1 VPDDAKVQAEPTPFS
16 SSVVASYM
24 WVSPVVSP
32 HGVADARSLGNTG
45 AASTAAVVF
54 TLRADLI
61 AVFGWVRI
69 FSPNIDYSLE
79 ASKITRTD

>member
-1 VPDDAKVQAEPTPFS
+1 MG
-16 SSVVASYM
+16 VAGGIAA
-24 WVSPVVSP
+24 W
-32 HGVADARSLGNTG
+32 VADARSLGSTG

-54 TLRADLI
+54 TLRADVI